1 MRKIILTLLRNQEKQ
16 RNMKQIKLTEEEIDL
31 IESIRNYRK
40 SYPNGYPELRW
51 YIEEMLANMLDVVE
65 TDE

>member
-1 MRKIILTLLRNQEKQ
+1 
-16 RNMKQIKLTEEEIDL
+16 MKQIKLTEEEIDL